1 VVVISI
7 TNLPRLPPLD
17 AVVILIALGDLAFL
31 VLRFARGMT
40 LLCCGLVSVENRL
53 LRERRIGRDEVGAL
67 QLQR

>member
-17 AVVILIALGDLAFL
+17 AVVISIALGDLAFL